1 MLTPR
6 TTRTANFNPR
16 SREGSDMPLCFC
28 SLLLQHFNPRSRE
41 GSDIQGNRHE
51 PSLHYFNPRSR
62 EGSDCDG
69 FYAMNTGMLFQSTL
83 PRRERHRN
91 VLYLCVQHTFQSTL
105 PRRERRIISTARLRQ
120 RNFNPRSREGSD
132 AHSPRSWK
140 RCRNF
145 NPRSREG
152 SDTYPPAHRTHPR
165 DFNPRSREGSD
176 ATEEYRVAQGK
187 LFQSTLPRR
196 ERRMGGRSHLL
207 SRQISIHAPAKG
219 ATVCVGFAV
228 LLSLEFQSTLPRRE
242 RRRIFCRQCVSIY
255 FNPRSRE
262 GSDTHQP
269 CGPAPE

>member
-83 PRRERHRN
+83 PRRERRI
-91 VLYLCVQHTFQSTL
+91 LACVRHM
-105 PRRERRIISTARLRQ
+105 
-120 RNFNPRSREGSD
+120 D
-132 AHSPRSWK
+132 
-140 RCRNF
+140 
-145 NPRSREG
+145 
-152 SDTYPPAHRTHPR
+152 
-165 DFNPRSREGSD
+165 
-176 ATEEYRVAQGK
+176 K

-196 ERRMGGRSHLL
+196 ERHGTLMKRVTADRLFQSTLPRRE
-207 SRQISIHAPAKG
+207 RQNAAPIACLANVFQSTLPRRERPYDSGAVGCGLIISIHAPAKG
-219 ATVCVGFAV
+219 ATATA
-228 LLSLEFQSTLPRRE
+228 SMP
-242 RRRIFCRQCVSIY
+242 
-255 FNPRSRE
+255 
-262 GSDTHQP
+262 
-269 CGPAPE
+269 